1 MSNVHSVNFS
11 VEVKKGCEK
20 PLLSLLQSSV
30 VGTDIMKH
38 ALERGADTVTVEDM
52 LNAIFCQLLGYK

>member
-38 ALERGADTVTVEDM
+38 ALEKGADTVTG
-52 LNAIFCQLLGYK
+52 QLLGYK